1 MDAVKEKE
9 VTKSYYDAHDVSIM
23 LGIGLR
29 KAYYIIADLNSELEK
44 QGCIVIQGK
53 VNKRYF
59 QARWNGKNTE

>member
-1 MDAVKEKE
+1 MDAVKEME

-29 KAYYIIADLNSELEK
+29 KAYYIIAELNAELAK
-44 QGCIVIQGK
+44 QGCFVIQGK

-59 QARWNGKNTE
+59 ETKWNGKNSE